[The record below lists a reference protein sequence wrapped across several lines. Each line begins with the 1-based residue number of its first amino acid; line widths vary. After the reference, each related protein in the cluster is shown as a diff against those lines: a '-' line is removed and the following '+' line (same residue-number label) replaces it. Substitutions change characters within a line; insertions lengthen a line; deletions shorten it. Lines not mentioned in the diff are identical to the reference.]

1 MIGAATVNTLQ
12 EMGLIVRN
20 IQDSVALCPPLIITT
35 DEIHEMFDIFEKGLE
50 PDGSLGPQ
58 GKREGMMI
66 GSEEELRAKFGE
78 VSHLASAK
86 SRPALDKYSRQFIGL
101 SPFLV
106 ISTADATGRADLSPR
121 GDPPGFVQVID
132 DNTILIP
139 DRPGNNRLDT
149 MANIVANPNV
159 GLPVLRPRLRGH
171 AAPQRQGPHH
181 RRCRPARRLQRSTA
195 SRPKVG
201 ILVTV
206 EEVFLHCAKALK
218 RSKLWDP
225 DYRQDRAQMPSIAR
239 IILEQTCTPVAE
251 PEAAEDRCRGGRGIP
266 NRPLLT
272 RKSAGA

>member
-1 MIGAATVNTLQ
+1 
-12 EMGLIVRN
+12 
-20 IQDSVALCPPLIITT
+20 
-35 DEIHEMFDIFEKGLE
+35 
-50 PDGSLGPQ
+50 
-58 GKREGMMI
+58 MI
-66 GSEEELRAKFGE
+66 GSEEELRSRFGE

-121 GDPPGFVQVID
+121 GDPPGFVHVID

-159 GLPVLRPRLRGH
+159 GLLFFVPGFEDTLRLNGRARITDD
-171 AAPQRQGPHH
+171 AALLSACSVNGKP
-181 RRCRPARRLQRSTA
+181 
-195 SRPKVG
+195 PKVG
-201 ILVTV
+201 ILVAV
-206 EEVFLHCAKALK
+206 DEVFMHCAKALK
-218 RSKLWDP
+218 RSKLWEA

-251 PEAAEDRCRGGRGIP
+251 PEAAKIDAEVEEEYR
-266 NRPLLT
+266 
-272 RKSAGA
+272 SALW